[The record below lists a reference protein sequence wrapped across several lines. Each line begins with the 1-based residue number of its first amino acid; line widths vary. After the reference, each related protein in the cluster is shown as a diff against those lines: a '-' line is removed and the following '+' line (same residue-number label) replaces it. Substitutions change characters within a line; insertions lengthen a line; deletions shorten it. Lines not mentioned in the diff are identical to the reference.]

1 MSANLKKYDKF
12 IVRCRQLL
20 PMERITRLRN
30 LALMVVSL
38 LSSTDC
44 HLSSLAE
51 VIPLEAADLSIEQR
65 LRRWL
70 SNPRIN
76 VKAWFEPF
84 VQAALQLYHPAVYV
98 IMDTTQY
105 GPACRAL
112 VVDLAYGRQVLPL
125 GWRVVKG
132 KKGHTDPELQNELLA
147 EIRPYL
153 PPGRTVVLVADSEF
167 CAVELLKPI
176 TEWGWRYIVRVK
188 SSTHIHRP
196 GEVSRALADEP
207 LHVGQTRVWRDIFW
221 TQKHHFGPLMA
232 IGTWQRGEAE
242 PLYVITNTANPQA
255 ALWVYGWRFW
265 IEPLFGDFKGRG
277 FRLGQ
282 TRLRDPERLSR
293 LLLVA
298 CIAFLWILSVGSY
311 VFHTPL
317 QRLVDRGDRDDRS
330 LFQLGYRYLKRL
342 LKLGQPLVVMFKI
355 NPWWVA
361 KSTINCGATPC
372 ARSPG

>member
-1 MSANLKKYDKF
+1 MSANLKKYEKF
-12 IVRCRQLL
+12 IARCRQLL

-70 SNPRIN
+70 KNPRIN
-76 VKAWFEPF
+76 VQAWFAPF
-84 VQAALQLYHPAVYV
+84 VQAALQVYQPGVVYV

-112 VVDLAYGRQVLPL
+112 VVGVAYAGQVLPL

-132 KKGHTDPELQNELLA
+132 KKGHTAPQLQNDLLT

-153 PPGRTVVLVADSEF
+153 PIGRPMVLVADSEF

-176 TEWGWRYIVRVK
+176 TEWGWQYIVRVK
-188 SSTHIHRP
+188 SSTHIHP
-196 GEVSRALADEP
+196 LGEASRSLADEP
-207 LHVGQTRVWRDIFW
+207 LHVGQTRVWRGIFW

-232 IGTWQRGEAE
+232 IGTWRRGEDE
-242 PLYVITNTANPQA
+242 PLYVITNTGNPHA

-277 FRLGQ
+277 FRLSQ
-282 TRLRDPERLSR
+282 THLRDPERLSR

-298 CIAFLWILSVGSY
+298 CIAFLWTLSVGSH
-311 VFHTPL
+311 VFHSPL
-317 QRLVDRGDRDDRS
+317 QRLVDRSDRDDRS
-330 LFQLGYRYLKRL
+330 FFQLGYRYLKRL
-342 LKLGQPLVVMFKI
+342 LKLDQPLVVMFQV
-355 NPWWVA
+355 NPRWVP
-361 KSTINCGATPC
+361 TPLTL
-372 ARSPG
+372 